1 MKIGRK
7 RPKVYTIVVVA
18 AVLAVAFSG
27 YSIFHFYS
35 QKNAEKVTDLSLHSI
50 YENYTVDPFVNTSGV
65 MFTVTFN
72 LSDFPGG
79 TIELTPNIVLYSTHL
94 PDSYAKNSSM
104 FNLTRNGSYGID
116 FTSTSSFAKTNH
128 SRVYSGQE
136 DVWLIQNESSFSA
149 AGSVLQWNDSG
160 IWSIDSGKLL
170 LPPGT
175 YSVTSRIWF
184 MSLQPTQ
191 EQLNLTYADAWV
203 SLYSF
208 QVSAWISHG
217 SSFTLSEANV
227 T

>member
-7 RPKVYTIVVVA
+7 HLKLYAIVAVA
-18 AVLAVAFSG
+18 AVLVVAFSG

-35 QKNAEKVTDLSLHSI
+35 QRNVEKITDLPLPSI
-50 YENYTVDPFVNTSGV
+50 YENYTIDPFINTSGV

-104 FNLTRNGSYGID
+104 FNLTKTGSYGIG
-116 FTSTSSFAKTNH
+116 FTSTSSFAKTNQ

-160 IWSIDSGKLL
+160 IWSIDSGKLQ

-175 YSVTSRIWF
+175 YSVTSSVRF

-203 SLYSF
+203 TLYSF
-208 QVSAWISHG
+208 QVSTWISPG

>member
-1 MKIGRK
+1 MKIGK
-7 RPKVYTIVVVA
+7 NNPKVYTIVAVA
-18 AVLAVAFSG
+18 AVLVVALSG
-27 YSIFHFYS
+27 YSIIHFYS
-35 QKNAEKVTDLSLHSI
+35 QRNVEKITDLSLPSV
-50 YENYTVDPFVNTSGV
+50 YENYTVDPFNNTSGT

-72 LSDFPGG
+72 LSGFPGG
-79 TIELTPNIVLYSTHL
+79 TVELTPNVVLYSTHL
-94 PDSYAKNSSM
+94 PDSYAKNSSI
-104 FNLTRNGSYGID
+104 FNLTRDGSYGIG
-116 FTSTSSFAKTNH
+116 FTSTSSFAKTNQ

-175 YSVTSRIWF
+175 YSVTSTIWF
-184 MSLQPTQ
+184 MSLQPSQ

-208 QVSAWISHG
+208 QVSAWISPG
-217 SSFTLSEANV
+217 SSFTLSNADV